1 MGDYKLLE
9 TYYEGNVPMFIGEGD
24 IKEIEEYCIK
34 KKRSVNR
41 AIRLI
46 DDALD
51 RYRKEKTRAKSRKA
65 TRDKETALASPRYKC
80 LEDYDR
86 YEDIAEYYG
95 CGGIT
100 SSERDRLEEL
110 WEEREEIRNK
120 AVDGIY
126 EDEVTK
132 LLKKAIDAIYDSE
145 ENTIALELDLEAK
158 ALMEERKRGK

>member
-1 MGDYKLLE
+1 MRDYELLKSYFKGDI
-9 TYYEGNVPMFIGEGD
+9 PMFLGEGD
-24 IKEIEEYCIK
+24 IKEIKEYCTK
-34 KKRSVNR
+34 KMRSVNR
-41 AIRLI
+41 AVRLVE
-46 DDALD
+46 DAMD

-86 YEDIAEYYG
+86 YEDITEYYG

-110 WEEREEIRNK
+110 WMEREEIK
-120 AVDGIY
+120 AKTVDGIY

-132 LLKKAIDAIYDSE
+132 LLKIARNAIYDSE
-145 ENTIALELDLEAK
+145 ECTIGLDLEAEAR
-158 ALMEERKRGK
+158 ALMEEQMKGD